1 MIDLT
6 PAQIKQALRLYL
18 VTDDALCLHHS
29 LLDVVQLAVQSGVT
43 CVQLREKHLATGAF
57 VEKARALQA
66 IIRRHAPHV
75 PLIIN
80 DRVDVALAVGA
91 DGVHVGQSDMV
102 VADVR
107 RLMAV
112 GVVGLSVESMDD
124 VTEVE
129 KMRSQG
135 IQIDY
140 LGISPVFG
148 TMTKSDIAPP
158 LGLEGVAKIRALT
171 DLPLVGIGGIHVG
184 NAHQVIQAGA
194 DGIAVVSAIC
204 SAAYPDEAVRALLE
218 TLRSNPCRI

>member
-18 VTDDALCLHHS
+18 VTDDALYLHHS
-29 LLDVVQLAVQSGVT
+29 LLDMVQLAVQSGVT

-57 VEKARALQA
+57 VEKARALQT
-66 IIRRHAPHV
+66 IIQCHAPHV

-91 DGVHVGQSDMV
+91 DGVHVGQSDMA

-107 RLMAV
+107 RLMTV
-112 GVVGLSVESMDD
+112 GVLGLSVESMAD
-124 VTEVE
+124 VLEVE
-129 KMRSQG
+129 KMRAQG
-135 IQIDY
+135 IKIDY

-158 LGLEGVAKIRALT
+158 LGLKGVAKMRALT

-184 NAHQVIQAGA
+184 NAGQVIQAGA

-204 SAAYPDEAVRALLE
+204 SAERPQDAVNALLAA
-218 TLRSNPCRI
+218 L

>member
-6 PAQIKQALRLYL
+6 PAQIKQVLRLYL

-66 IIRRHAPHV
+66 IIQRHAPHV

-91 DGVHVGQSDMV
+91 DGVHVGQSDMA

-107 RLMAV
+107 RLMTL
-112 GVVGLSVESMDD
+112 GVLGLSVESIDD
-124 VTEVE
+124 VREVE
-129 KMRSQG
+129 KMRVQG
-135 IQIDY
+135 IKIDY
-140 LGISPVFG
+140 
-148 TMTKSDIAPP
+148 
-158 LGLEGVAKIRALT
+158 
-171 DLPLVGIGGIHVG
+171 
-184 NAHQVIQAGA
+184 
-194 DGIAVVSAIC
+194 
-204 SAAYPDEAVRALLE
+204 
-218 TLRSNPCRI
+218 TLASVQCLAQ

>member
-1 MIDLT
+1 MTSMKLT
-6 PAQIKQALRLYL
+6 PEIFRLYL

-43 CVQLREKHLATGAF
+43 CVQLREKDLTTGAF

-91 DGVHVGQSDMV
+91 DGVHVGQSDMAV
-102 VADVR
+102 SDVR
-107 RLMAV
+107 CLMTV
-112 GVVGLSVESMDD
+112 GVLGLSVESMDD
-124 VTEVE
+124 VLEVE
-129 KMRSQG
+129 KMRGQG
-135 IQIDY
+135 IKIDY

-184 NAHQVIQAGA
+184 NARQVIQAGA

-204 SAAYPDEAVRALLE
+204 SAERPQDAVNALLAA
-218 TLRSNPCRI
+218 L